1 MRKILLTFSLALLFA
16 WSPTALAAEGDLDV
30 VFFHGQGC
38 GHCAQSEALLEQ
50 LEEKYPKIVVHGYE
64 VYFDEAGRDL
74 MFEFGRAY
82 DVDVSGVPMIFVGN
96 AVIEGHKPDL
106 IVSTIERCLEI
117 GCPSPLER
125 VEAARPP
132 QTYTET
138 EEPAEDPEASEAL
151 KALTIPAVVTAAAV
165 DAINPC
171 AFAVLILLIT
181 AVLAGGDKRR
191 ATLAGLAFTAS
202 IYISYFLMGLG
213 LYSAIAA
220 SGLSRTFYIVI
231 AVLAIILGLFNLKDY
246 LWYGKWFVMEVPMSW
261 RPKLKKLIG
270 GVTSVPGA
278 FLIGFLISL
287 FLLPCTSGPYIVI
300 LGLLAKASTRAHA
313 IPLLLLYN
321 FIFVLPML
329 VITLAIAK
337 GMTTAKKAEEW
348 RQGKLRILH
357 LIAGIII
364 LGLGVFML
372 GSVFLGHV

>member
-1 MRKILLTFSLALLFA
+1 MRKIFMTLAVFALFFIGA
-16 WSPTALAAEGDLDV
+16 PAAQAADDLDV

-38 GHCAQSEALLEQ
+38 GHCAKSEELLEFIAH
-50 LEEKYPKIVVHGYE
+50 ENPEVKIRSYE
-64 VYFDEAGRDL
+64 VYFNDDYRDL
-74 MFEFGRAY
+74 MFEFGREY

-96 AVIEGHKPDL
+96 AVISGHKPDL
-106 IVSTIERCLEI
+106 LISTIERCLEI
-117 GCPSPLER
+117 GCISALER
-125 VEAARPP
+125 VEASRDNGEAPP
-132 QTYTET
+132 
-138 EEPAEDPEASEAL
+138 EEIEASEAL
-151 KALTIPAVVTAAAV
+151 RKLTIPAVISAAAV

-181 AVLAGGDKRR
+181 AA
-191 ATLAGLAFTAS
+191 LAGLAFTAS
-202 IYISYFLMGLG
+202 IFISYFLMGLG

-220 SGLSRTFYIVI
+220 SGISRTFYIVI
-231 AVLAIILGLFNLKDY
+231 AVLAILIGLFNLKDF

-261 RPKLKKLIG
+261 RPTMKKLIG
-270 GVTSVPGA
+270 GVTSAPGA
-278 FLIGFLISL
+278 FFIGFLVSL

-300 LGLLAKASTRAHA
+300 LGLLAKASTRAAA

-329 VITLAIAK
+329 LITLAIAK
-337 GMTTAKKAEEW
+337 GMTTTQKAEEW

-364 LGLGVFML
+364 LGLGLVML